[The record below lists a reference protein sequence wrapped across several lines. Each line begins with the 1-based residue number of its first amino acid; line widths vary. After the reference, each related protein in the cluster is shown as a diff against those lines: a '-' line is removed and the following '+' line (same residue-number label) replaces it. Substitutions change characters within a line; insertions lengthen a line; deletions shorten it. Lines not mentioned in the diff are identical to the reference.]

1 MLASVKI
8 NIVGFIM
15 LASQNQSKSEL
26 RFTEIVCSV
35 AFKISSLAGHPD
47 LVSLSLGSVLLLVDQ
62 QRYVIGPKVFCPQNI
77 FLQFSLAGIVNIRTA
92 LVRTAPN
99 QLQNP
104 PCHLCEGNNMYKA
117 SRFWRPYFTSSHVSW
132 NVSEGGPFL
141 WLKSVLA
148 IDYFLAVCPFKGAI
162 CSNFCC
168 HWWTS
173 RACSCQLRNTSNL
186 SELTGPSLNKAHLL
200 STASD
205 LDLSILWKKWGNL
218 LLILQ
223 CWPEFI
229 YLYGSVSAG
238 RGKWAI
244 TGLFFEKIEALL
256 WLNS

>member
-8 NIVGFIM
+8 DIVGFLM
-15 LASQNQSKSEL
+15 LASENQSKSEL
-26 RFTEIVCSV
+26 RFAEVVCSV

-62 QRYVIGPKVFCPQNI
+62 QRSVIGPKVFCPQNI
-77 FLQFSLAGIVNIRTA
+77 LSLFLLAGIVNIRTA
-92 LVRTAPN
+92 LVWTMPN

-117 SRFWRPYFTSSHVSW
+117 NSFYRQSSYVSW

-186 SELTGPSLNKAHLL
+186 SELTGPWTRHICCQLL
-200 STASD
+200 QTWTCQFYGRS
-205 LDLSILWKKWGNL
+205 G
-218 LLILQ
+218 
-223 CWPEFI
+223 EI
-229 YLYGSVSAG
+229 Y
-238 RGKWAI
+238 
-244 TGLFFEKIEALL
+244 F
-256 WLNS
+256 